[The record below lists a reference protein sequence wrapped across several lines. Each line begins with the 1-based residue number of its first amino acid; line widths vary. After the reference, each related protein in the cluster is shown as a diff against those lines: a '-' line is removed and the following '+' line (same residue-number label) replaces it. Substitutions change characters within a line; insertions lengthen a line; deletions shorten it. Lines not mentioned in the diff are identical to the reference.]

1 MRSSTSSSNASGDT
15 LLKAGSIALFILVPF
30 CLLVWGFLLPCQY
43 NGTFMGELKYKVHLL
58 EETPGPRIVLIGG
71 SSAAFSVDSELLE
84 QEFPDYS
91 VVNFGMYAAL
101 GTTVM
106 LDLAESR
113 IREGDIVILLP
124 EQSEQTLS
132 GYFDA
137 SVMWQGLDGAFS
149 LVGDLPREKQK
160 ALLGAFPAFAGQK
173 LSYALSGSTPAPPG
187 VYARSSFNE
196 YGDVD
201 SPLCA
206 RNEMPGGY
214 DENTRIRF
222 DADILSTDYIDRVN
236 RFAETVAKNRGEC
249 WYMLCPVNRA
259 AVSGDATPEDFYQ
272 VLRQSIA
279 CPLIGNPNDS
289 VMDPGWFFD
298 TNFHLNSSG
307 KLLYTRALADGIKAM
322 LGDSSP
328 TDIPIPSMP
337 EPAEIELWEGN
348 DRDADCF
355 LYERNGDAWSITGL
369 TDQGK
374 SRSALIIPSTRQSL
388 PVRTIQKGAFSGSR
402 AEEIVIQQNI
412 RSVIDGAFEGC
423 EVLSRIVMEQ
433 KTPSLCRVGQD
444 LLLGTRAVVYIPE
457 ESLSAYRSD
466 YFWSIY
472 AQDIQPDR

>member
-1 MRSSTSSSNASGDT
+1 
-15 LLKAGSIALFILVPF
+15 
-30 CLLVWGFLLPCQY
+30 
-43 NGTFMGELKYKVHLL
+43 MGELKYKVQRL

-71 SSAAFSVDSELLE
+71 SSAAFSVDSAALE
-84 QEFPDYS
+84 REFPEYS

-106 LDLAESR
+106 LDLAEPR

-124 EQSEQTLS
+124 EQTEQTLS

-149 LVGDLPREKQK
+149 LIGDLPRDKRK
-160 ALLGAFPAFAGQK
+160 ALLSTFPAFAGQK
-173 LSYALSGSTPAPPG
+173 LSYSISGSSPVPPG

-196 YGDVD
+196 YGDVE
-201 SPLCA
+201 SPLCV

-222 DADILSTDYIDRVN
+222 DADIISTDFIERIN
-236 RFAETVAKNRGEC
+236 RFTEAAQENGAEC
-249 WYMLCPVNRA
+249 WYILCPVNRS
-259 AVSGDATPEDFYQ
+259 AVYGEATPEDFYQ
-272 VLRQSIA
+272 TLRQSIA

-322 LGDSSP
+322 LGDCSP
-328 TDIPIPSMP
+328 SEIQIPGMP

-355 LYERNGDAWSITGL
+355 LYERNSDTWSIVGL
-369 TDQGK
+369 TDQGR
-374 SRSALIIPSTRQSL
+374 SRSALIIPSTCQSL
-388 PVRTIQKGAFSGSR
+388 PVRTIQKGALSGSM
-402 AEEIVIQQNI
+402 AKEIVIQQNI

-423 EVLSRIVMEQ
+423 DFLDRIVMEQ
-433 KTPSLCRVGQD
+433 ETPSLCRVGQD
-444 LLLGTRAVVYIPE
+444 LLLGTRAVVYVPE
-457 ESLSAYRSD
+457 DSFPAYRSD
-466 YFWSIY
+466 YFWSIHG
-472 AQDIQPDR
+472 QDIQPER